1 MDVNI
6 DLYIKSVHFVTLRNI
21 LTLVLIRDGDTWLLH
36 WLNADQRVSR
46 AVIVV
51 MVDLKFIL
59 KASVSATAA
68 AADASDDASEE

>member
-1 MDVNI
+1 M
-6 DLYIKSVHFVTLRNI
+6 
-21 LTLVLIRDGDTWLLH
+21 VLISDGDTWLLH